1 MATGFSFKVQG
12 LDNLVKV
19 FNQLP
24 KTVQSELANELDVT
38 AKEIRDGAK
47 KSAPVDEARVRN
59 SISSRKVGPLQF
71 ETVAQSFYAGYLEF
85 GTKTKVSVPAG
96 LEDVAN
102 SLKGP
107 VSGQGNPIDA
117 LQGWVKRKGLAGT
130 YGAKSRRRRGNKATK
145 EKQDRQLAFIIWRHI
160 KKFGIKP
167 QPYFFKQMEPAEDRL
182 RKRLAVII
190 KSLIE

>member
-12 LDNLVKV
+12 LDKLIKV
-19 FNQLP
+19 FDQLP
-24 KTVQSELANELDVT
+24 KSVQSELSNELDAT
-38 AKEIRDGAK
+38 AGEIRDGAK
-47 KSAPVDEARVRN
+47 RDSPVDEARVRN
-59 SISSRKVGPLQF
+59 SISSKKISAMQF

-96 LEDVAN
+96 LEDVAA

-107 VSGQGNPIDA
+107 VGGQGNPIDA

-130 YGAKSRRRRGNKATK
+130 LGAKNRNKANR
-145 EKQDRQLAFIIWRHI
+145 ERQVAFLIWRHI
-160 KKFGIKP
+160 KKFGIKA
-167 QPYFFKQMEPAEDRL
+167 QPYFFKQMEPAEQRL
-182 RKRLAVII
+182 RQRLANII